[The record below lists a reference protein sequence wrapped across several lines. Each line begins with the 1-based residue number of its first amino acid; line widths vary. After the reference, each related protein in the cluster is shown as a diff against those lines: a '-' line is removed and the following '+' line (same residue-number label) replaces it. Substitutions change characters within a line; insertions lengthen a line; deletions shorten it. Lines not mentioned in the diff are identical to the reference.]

1 MLIFFITKLYFRSS
15 NIRLQQQ
22 NHTST
27 ALYVPLPVCRWF
39 QSTLHTILGMRVK
52 KCTCLPQFWHLQ
64 QTSQKFKPHILFG
77 DFRADKT
84 FTTHWSGYRIQVWV
98 QVLAP
103 ACPIIWQL
111 LLKAI
116 PKDNNTVWLPSQR
129 ARSSRSILA
138 QLRPSI
144 AVQSSYTAYN
154 LLKLCSA
161 LAHLKSATTFM
172 ILTEFE
178 CQKDFNALKFLGSVK
193 KYSWEMAQ
201 WNFNGFH

>member
-1 MLIFFITKLYFRSS
+1 MLIFFITKFYFRSNS
-15 NIRLQQQ
+15 IRLQQQ
-22 NHTST
+22 NHIST
-27 ALYVPLPVCRWF
+27 ALYVLLPMCRWF

-84 FTTHWSGYRIQVWV
+84 FTTHWSIQVWV

-111 LLKAI
+111 FLKAI

-129 ARSSRSILA
+129 ARSWRSILA
-138 QLRPSI
+138 QLRLCI
-144 AVQSSYTAYN
+144 AVQTESSYTAYK

-161 LAHLKSATTFM
+161 LAQLKSATTFCDSDWVQVSKR
-172 ILTEFE
+172 F
-178 CQKDFNALKFLGSVK
+178 
-193 KYSWEMAQ
+193 
-201 WNFNGFH
+201 